1 MRLKYL
7 HIIGEYKNLKDF
19 KLDFDGSSFIDVFVG
34 KNGTGKSN
42 LFEAI
47 IEIFRHLFVSDY
59 EINFDYKI
67 VYELN
72 KEDINISWEAG
83 KLLRN
88 GNELKSIPKNNLPD
102 NIIIYYS
109 GHNDK
114 VSDLVTQ
121 YEQEFKKKVKG
132 ANVDD
137 IREFIGIGKEY
148 KSLLLAILLL
158 QNDHNNAKKYIKQKL
173 GISQVSH
180 EVKIV
185 LKRPDY
191 AIDNEGF
198 DVDPF
203 DNSTAFWKAEGVV
216 GEFLK
221 KIDTVK
227 KGAQLP
233 ETRDR
238 QEGYFRNTKNQDEY
252 LLYYDIADMQSKFL
266 ENSSLDLF
274 RSFDNLKTIEMLKE
288 LSIVVTLE
296 NGTVANINNFSDGQ
310 FQTVYIYSIVEL
322 FKDKN
327 CLTLL
332 DEPDAF
338 LHPEWQFDF
347 LKQVLEINEKK
358 LERNHVLL
366 SSHSAI
372 TLLQSEERKV
382 NFFKITNNK
391 LNIYKVDKAYAISQ
405 LSSQLI
411 NLQVDKQILSII
423 HTLGQDKPILF
434 TEGYSDP
441 IILKYAYQIL
451 YDTNDIPFEICF
463 GHGCLYLR
471 LLLQNKKFLDEM
483 NGRPIFG
490 LFDFD
495 EAYGEWSSIKMNKDL
510 LENDLK
516 KGLAKQFND
525 RESYALLLP
534 IPNIPEILPQV
545 MKSDGTT
552 YENYSKLEMEHLFYS
567 DTTKES
573 FHEVEITGGAKII
586 EISDARKMKFSTE
599 IVPKLTKASFEIFRP
614 MFEFI
619 ESKVSS

>member
-1 MRLKYL
+1 MRLKHL

-19 KLDFDGSSFIDVFVG
+19 KLDFDGTSFIDVFVG

-47 IEIFRHLFVSDY
+47 IEIFRHLFESEY

-67 VYELN
+67 IYELN

-83 KLLRN
+83 KLIRN
-88 GNELKSIPKNNLPD
+88 GGEFKSIPKNNLPD

-114 VSDLVTQ
+114 ITDLVTQ
-121 YEQEFKKKVKG
+121 YEQDFKKKVKG
-132 ANVDD
+132 ANIDD

-158 QNDHNNAKKYIKQKL
+158 QKDDNNAKNYIKQKL
-173 GISQVSH
+173 GINQVSP

-191 AIDNEGF
+191 ARGKEEFNVVLGDTKTN
-198 DVDPF
+198 
-203 DNSTAFWKAEGVV
+203 FWKADGIV
-216 GEFLK
+216 GQFLEKLSRLK
-221 KIDTVK
+221 KGNSNGK
-227 KGAQLP
+227 F
-233 ETRDR
+233 RD
-238 QEGYFRNTKNQDEY
+238 EGYFERVKNEDEY
-252 LLYYDIADMQSKFL
+252 IYYFDIEDLQAKFADF
-266 ENSSLDLF
+266 SSLDFF
-274 RSFDNLKTIEMLKE
+274 RSFDNLKTIGMLSE

-296 NGTVANINNFSDGQ
+296 NGTVADINNFSDGQ
-310 FQTVYIYSIVEL
+310 FQTVYIYSIIEL

-347 LKQVLEINEKK
+347 LKQVLEINDKNLEK
-358 LERNHVLL
+358 NHVLL

-372 TLLQSEERKV
+372 TLLQSGERKV
-382 NFFKITNNK
+382 NFFKINGNK

-411 NLQVDKQILSII
+411 NLQVDKQILSVI

-441 IILKYAYQIL
+441 IILKHAYQIL
-451 YDTNDIPFEICF
+451 YDTHDIPFEICF

-471 LLLQNKKFLDEM
+471 LLLQNQKFLNEM
-483 NGRPIFG
+483 NGKPIFG

-495 EAYGEWSSIKMNKDL
+495 EAYSEWNSIKSNKDL
-510 LENDLK
+510 LVNNLSH
-516 KGLAKQFND
+516 GLVKQYND
-525 RESYALLLP
+525 RESYAIILP
-534 IPNIPEILPQV
+534 IPNIPAITPQV
-545 MKSDGTT
+545 MKKDGST
-552 YENYSKLEMEHLFYS
+552 YENRSKVEMEHLFYNEK
-567 DTTKES
+567 TKEH
-573 FHEVEITGGAKII
+573 FHEIEITGGVTII
-586 EISDARKMKFSTE
+586 EISDAQKMSFSTE
-599 IVPKLTKASFEIFRP
+599 VVPTLGKDEFEIFRP

-619 ESKVSS
+619 KSKIQNP

>member
-7 HIIGEYKNLKDF
+7 HIVGEYKNLKDF
-19 KLDFDGSSFIDVFVG
+19 KLDFDGTSFLDVFVG

-42 LFEAI
+42 LFEAV
-47 IEIFRHLFVSDY
+47 IEIFKHLLETDY
-59 EINFDYKI
+59 DINFEYEV

-72 KEDINISWEAG
+72 KEYFKIRWEG
-83 KLLRN
+83 KKLTRNGVELKLL
-88 GNELKSIPKNNLPD
+88 PKNNLPD

-114 VSDLVTQ
+114 ITELVND
-121 YEQEFKKKVKG
+121 YEKSFKKKIKG
-132 ANVDD
+132 AKIEDV
-137 IREFIGIGKEY
+137 RQFIGIGKEY
-148 KSLLLAILLL
+148 KALLLAILLL
-158 QNDHNNAKKYIKQKL
+158 QKDNNNAKKYIKQKL
-173 GISQVSH
+173 GINQISH
-180 EVKIV
+180 EVKLV
-185 LKRPDY
+185 LKRPSY
-191 AIDNEGF
+191 ALNNVDF
-198 DVDPF
+198 DVDQF
-203 DNSTAFWKAEGVV
+203 DKSTAFWKAEGIV
-216 GEFLK
+216 GDFLNK
-221 KIDTVK
+221 LDSVK
-227 KGAQLP
+227 KGAQVAQ
-233 ETRDR
+233 TRDR
-238 QEGYFRNTKNQDEY
+238 EEGYFKRIKNEDEY
-252 LLYYDIADMQSKFL
+252 ILYYDIEDLQTKFDGV
-266 ENSSLDLF
+266 SSFDLF

-296 NGTVANINNFSDGQ
+296 NETKANINSFSDGQ
-310 FQTVYIYSIVEL
+310 FQTVYIYSVIEL

-347 LKQVLEINEKK
+347 LKQVFEINEKK
-358 LERNHVLL
+358 LEKNHVLI

-382 NFFKITNNK
+382 NFFKINGNK
-391 LNIYKVDKAYAISQ
+391 LKIFKVDKSYAISQ

-441 IILKYAYQIL
+441 IILKHAYQVL
-451 YDTNDIPFEICF
+451 YDTHDIPFEICF

-471 LLLQNKKFLDEM
+471 LLLQNQKFLDEM

-495 EAYGEWSSIKMNKDL
+495 EAYSEWNSIKSNKNL
-510 LENDLK
+510 LVDNLS
-516 KGLAKQFND
+516 KGLVKQHND
-525 RESYALLLP
+525 WESYALLLP
-534 IPNIPEILPQV
+534 IPNIAEVLPQV
-545 MKSDGTT
+545 MKSDGRT
-552 YENYSKLEMEHLFYS
+552 YENRSKIEMEHLFYS
-567 DTTKES
+567 EATKNN

-586 EISDARKMKFSTE
+586 EISDAKKMSFSTE
-599 IVPKLTKASFEIFRP
+599 VVPTLSNSSFEIFRP
-614 MFEFI
+614 MFEFLN
-619 ESKVSS
+619 SKC

>member
-1 MRLKYL
+1 M
-7 HIIGEYKNLKDF
+7 
-19 KLDFDGSSFIDVFVG
+19 
-34 KNGTGKSN
+34 T
-42 LFEAI
+42 
-47 IEIFRHLFVSDY
+47 
-59 EINFDYKI
+59 
-67 VYELN
+67 
-72 KEDINISWEAG
+72 
-83 KLLRN
+83 
-88 GNELKSIPKNNLPD
+88 
-102 NIIIYYS
+102 
-109 GHNDK
+109 
-114 VSDLVTQ
+114 DLVTQ

-132 ANVDD
+132 ANIDD

-148 KSLLLAILLL
+148 KALLLAILLL
-158 QNDHNNAKKYIKQKL
+158 QKDNNNAKNYIKQKL
-173 GISQVSH
+173 GINQVSH

-191 AIDNEGF
+191 AINNGDF

-221 KIDTVK
+221 KVDTVN
-227 KGAQLP
+227 KGTQSP

-238 QEGYFRNTKNQDEY
+238 QEGYFRNTKNEDEY
-252 LLYYDIADMQSKFL
+252 ILYYDIVDFQSKF
-266 ENSSLDLF
+266 EGTSSLDLF

-288 LSIVVTLE
+288 LSIVITLE
-296 NGTVANINNFSDGQ
+296 NGSFANINNFSDGQ
-310 FQTVYIYSIVEL
+310 FQTVYIYSIIEL

-347 LKQVLEINEKK
+347 LKQVLEINDKK

-372 TLLQSEERKV
+372 TLLQSGERKV
-382 NFFKITNNK
+382 NFFKITGNK

-411 NLQVDKQILSII
+411 NLQVDKQILSVI

-441 IILKYAYQIL
+441 IILKHAYQIL
-451 YDTNDIPFEICF
+451 YDTHDVPFEICF

-471 LLLQNKKFLDEM
+471 LLLQNHKFLDEM
-483 NGRPIFG
+483 NGKPIFG

-495 EAYGEWSSIKMNKDL
+495 EAYGEWSSIKTNKDL
-510 LENDLK
+510 LESDLK
-516 KGLAKQFND
+516 NGLVKQFND
-525 RESYALLLP
+525 RESYAILLP

-545 MKSDGTT
+545 MKSNGKT

-567 DTTKES
+567 EATKNN

-586 EISDARKMKFSTE
+586 EISDAQKMSFSTE
-599 IVPKLTKASFEIFRP
+599 VITTLTIESFEIFRP

-619 ESKVSS
+619 KSKILNT

>member
-1 MRLKYL
+1 MRIKYL

-19 KLDFDGSSFIDVFVG
+19 KLDFDGISFIDVFVG

-47 IEIFRHLFVSDY
+47 IEIFKQLFESDY
-59 EINFDYKI
+59 EINFDYEI
-67 VYELN
+67 IYELN
-72 KEDINISWEAG
+72 KEYIRIKWEAG
-83 KLLRN
+83 KLICN
-88 GNELKSIPKNNLPD
+88 GGEFKSIPKNNLPD

-114 VSDLVTQ
+114 ITSLVTQ
-121 YEQEFKKKVKG
+121 YEQNFKKKVKG
-132 ANVDD
+132 ANIDD

-148 KSLLLAILLL
+148 KALLLAVLLL
-158 QNDHNNAKKYIKQKL
+158 QNDDNNAKNFIKQKL
-173 GISQVSH
+173 GINQISS

-191 AIDNEGF
+191 ARGKEEFNVVLGD
-198 DVDPF
+198 
-203 DNSTAFWKAEGVV
+203 STTNYWKADGVV
-216 GEFLK
+216 GQFLEK
-221 KIDTVK
+221 LSKLKIGNSNGK
-227 KGAQLP
+227 F
-233 ETRDR
+233 RD
-238 QEGYFRNTKNQDEY
+238 EGYFERVKNEDEY
-252 LLYYDIADMQSKFL
+252 IFYFDIADLQTKFTDFT
-266 ENSSLDLF
+266 SLDLF
-274 RSFDNLKTIEMLKE
+274 RSFDNLKTIGMLDE
-288 LSIVVTLE
+288 LSISITLE
-296 NGTVANINNFSDGQ
+296 NGTVADINNFSDGQ

-347 LKQVLEINEKK
+347 LKQVLEINDKKVEK
-358 LERNHVLL
+358 NHVLL

-382 NFFKITNNK
+382 NFFKINGNT
-391 LNIYKVDKAYAISQ
+391 LNIFKVDKAYAISQ

-411 NLQVDKQILSII
+411 NLQVDKQILSVI

-441 IILKYAYQIL
+441 IILKHAYQIL
-451 YDTNDIPFEICF
+451 YDTHDIPFEICF

-471 LLLQNKKFLDEM
+471 LLLQNQKFLNEM
-483 NGRPIFG
+483 NGKPIFG

-495 EAYGEWSSIKMNKDL
+495 EAYSEWNSIKSNKDL
-510 LENDLK
+510 LVDNLSH
-516 KGLAKQFND
+516 GLVKQFND
-525 RESYALLLP
+525 RESYAIILP
-534 IPNIPEILPQV
+534 IPNIPEIMPQV
-545 MKSDGTT
+545 MKKDGST
-552 YENYSKLEMEHLFYS
+552 YENRSKVEMEHLFYKEN
-567 DTTKES
+567 TKKH
-573 FHEVEITGGAKII
+573 FHEIEITGGVKII
-586 EISDARKMKFSTE
+586 EISDAQKMSFSTE
-599 IVPKLTKASFEIFRP
+599 VIPTLEKAEFEIFRP

-619 ESKVSS
+619 KSKILNT

>member
-1 MRLKYL
+1 MRLKHL

-19 KLDFDGSSFIDVFVG
+19 KLDFDGTSFIDVFVG

-47 IEIFRHLFVSDY
+47 IEIFRHLFESDY
-59 EINFDYKI
+59 DLNFDYKI
-67 VYELN
+67 IYELN

-83 KLLRN
+83 KLVRN
-88 GNELKSIPKNNLPD
+88 GSEFKSIPKNNLPD

-114 VSDLVTQ
+114 ITNLVTD
-121 YEQEFKKKVKG
+121 YEKDFKKKIKG
-132 ANVDD
+132 ANIDD

-158 QNDHNNAKKYIKQKL
+158 QKDDNNAKNYLKQKL
-173 GISQVSH
+173 GINDVSP

-191 AIDNEGF
+191 ARGKEEFNVEPGDAATN
-198 DVDPF
+198 
-203 DNSTAFWKAEGVV
+203 FWKADGIV

-221 KIDTVK
+221 KLSKIK
-227 KGAQLP
+227 AGNSNGKI
-233 ETRDR
+233 RD
-238 QEGYFRNTKNQDEY
+238 EGYLKRVKNEDEY
-252 LLYYDIADMQSKFL
+252 ILYYDIEDFQAKF
-266 ENSSLDLF
+266 EDSTSLDLF
-274 RSFDNLKTIEMLKE
+274 RSFDNLKTIGMLGE

-296 NGTVANINNFSDGQ
+296 NGTVADINNFSDGQ
-310 FQTVYIYSIVEL
+310 FQTVYIYSIIEL
-322 FKDKN
+322 FKDKS

-338 LHPEWQFDF
+338 LHPEWQFEF
-347 LKQVLEINEKK
+347 LKQVLEINDKK

-372 TLLQSEERKV
+372 TLLQSGERKV
-382 NFFKITNNK
+382 NFFKITGNK
-391 LNIYKVDKAYAISQ
+391 LKIYKVDKAYAISQ

-471 LLLQNKKFLDEM
+471 LLLQNQKFLDEM
-483 NGRPIFG
+483 NDKPIFG

-495 EAYGEWSSIKMNKDL
+495 EAYSEWNSIKSNKDL
-510 LENDLK
+510 LVNNLSL
-516 KGLAKQFND
+516 GLIKQYND

-534 IPNIPEILPQV
+534 IPNIAEILPQV
-545 MKSDGTT
+545 LKSDGTSF
-552 YENYSKLEMEHLFYS
+552 ENRSKVEMEHLFYS
-567 DTTKES
+567 EATKNN

-586 EISDARKMKFSTE
+586 EISDAQKMKFSTE
-599 IVPKLTKASFEIFRP
+599 TIPTLTIDSFEIFRP

-619 ESKVSS
+619 KSRIPNP